1 MLRAACMLGS
11 QVMNSSDTDTII
23 LIDASNALNQ
33 LTYVNVNSIHAFTEP
48 YQMKS
53 TKPPENSTLWLIATC
68 LWLYSV

>member
-1 MLRAACMLGS
+1 MLGS
-11 QVMNSSDTDTII
+11 QVMNSSDTDTVI

-33 LTYVNVNSIHAFTEP
+33 LTYVNSIHAFTEP

-68 LWLYSV
+68 LVKHGCTVFEQ